1 VTRTHIR
8 RVVGAFAALSLVATA
23 CGGSD
28 DDGGGA
34 ASEPAATE
42 ASADEPAPVATEA
55 AEIVVEAEE
64 QPVSTDA
71 EPDEGDVAES
81 DTSEPATT
89 EAPSVEEAVAAPAGE
104 LRVASFGPV
113 TSYNPAAV
121 NSAQFG
127 YLIPVYDTLT
137 RQNADLQVV
146 PGLATA
152 WTRPE
157 PNIWEF
163 TVRDDVVFHDGAAFG
178 AQVAVDNIDYH
189 ATFEGNPNA
198 GTWATFVEARVVDD
212 VTFQVEFAQPV
223 PQFPLS
229 MSLIQGMMIS
239 PNALD
244 GADLTRSP
252 QGSGPWVH
260 SDADSQAGVTE
271 VFALNENYWNPAD
284 QGVERI
290 SITSFPDNNARLNAL
305 VTGEVD
311 VSTTIADAQIDAGL
325 DAGAE
330 LVAVPNFFPHILI
343 TDRGGELNPA
353 LGDVRVRQAIALS
366 VDRAAYSDA
375 IHAGRS
381 DTSGGIYPSNF
392 SQFYWPEFDDKNSY
406 DPERARELLAEA
418 GYPDGVTITMP
429 IMPAITPPVEL
440 IVQMLGA
447 SGITVELEQINNG
460 ELGPRVLSKEYGITW
475 LRALLDHPAGNLPA
489 LAIRPWDTFELG
501 DLAEVDELVAE
512 AAVADDVDVARELY
526 AQAAELMLD
535 SGAIIPLGHATQNAM
550 VNANVDG
557 AVMGLGMQDPYPH
570 GVRVER

>member
-1 VTRTHIR
+1 MTRTHIR

-271 VFALNENYWNPAD
+271 VFALNENYWNPRRPGRRAHLD
-284 QGVERI
+284 HELPRQQCPPQRVGHGRSRRVHHDRRCPDRRRTRRRRGTRGGSELLPPHPDHRPRWRAQSGVGRRTSAPGDRPVGRPRCVQRRDPRRSIGHERRHLPVQLLAVLLGQ
-290 SITSFPDNNARLNAL
+290 T
-305 VTGEVD
+305 
-311 VSTTIADAQIDAGL
+311 STTRTATTPSG
-325 DAGAE
+325 
-330 LVAVPNFFPHILI
+330 
-343 TDRGGELNPA
+343 
-353 LGDVRVRQAIALS
+353 
-366 VDRAAYSDA
+366 RASCWPRRATPTAS
-375 IHAGRS
+375 RS
-381 DTSGGIYPSNF
+381 RCRSCPPSRRR
-392 SQFYWPEFDDKNSY
+392 SS
-406 DPERARELLAEA
+406 
-418 GYPDGVTITMP
+418 
-429 IMPAITPPVEL
+429 
-440 IVQMLGA
+440 
-447 SGITVELEQINNG
+447 
-460 ELGPRVLSKEYGITW
+460 
-475 LRALLDHPAGNLPA
+475 
-489 LAIRPWDTFELG
+489 
-501 DLAEVDELVAE
+501 
-512 AAVADDVDVARELY
+512 
-526 AQAAELMLD
+526 
-535 SGAIIPLGHATQNAM
+535 
-550 VNANVDG
+550 
-557 AVMGLGMQDPYPH
+557 
-570 GVRVER
+570 